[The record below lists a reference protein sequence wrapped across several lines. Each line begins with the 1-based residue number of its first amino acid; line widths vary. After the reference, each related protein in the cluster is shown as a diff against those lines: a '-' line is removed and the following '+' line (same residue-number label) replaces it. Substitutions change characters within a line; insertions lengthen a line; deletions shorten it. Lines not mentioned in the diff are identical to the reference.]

1 MTISKV
7 TLLAVLLAATVR
19 EQAVASATVY
29 RYIDESLVTMG
40 KNNFRDF
47 VGMVN
52 MGYFRTLYP
61 QAFGVPRWPEFLQ
74 QQQDEGLDEK
84 RAINRYN
91 LALLNDPLSED
102 GIREAL
108 MQDAVY
114 RAHVFAYAILYS
126 SLPNV
131 ELRQNEMIAIANASQ
146 NIVPLVM
153 AIDADYSLTELFEH
167 AVEILQHKFNFSTH
181 QAASELNG
189 SEKLFGHTGNYLM
202 RSNEEE
208 LEDAG
213 SFQTTQLIRL
223 GFDHMTIEALSYRA
237 RDAIIISDPD
247 NKDDFVSNANAL
259 LDTSDFDVEAINAAV
274 ADIGPL
280 VFTLPQYDYKLDEI
294 NKHDIDALVKIFN
307 FR

>member
-7 TLLAVLLAATVR
+7 TLLAVLLATTVR
-19 EQAVASATVY
+19 EQAVASTTVY

-52 MGYFRTLYP
+52 MDYFRTLYP
-61 QAFGVPRWPEFLQ
+61 QAFGMPRWPEFLQ

-84 RAINRYN
+84 RAIARYR
-91 LALLNDPLSED
+91 LALHGDPLSGD

-131 ELRQNEMIAIANASQ
+131 ELSQNAMLAIAIASQ

-153 AIDADYSLTELFEH
+153 AIDGDHSLKELF
-167 AVEILQHKFNFSTH
+167 IRSLQIMEHKFNFSTH

-189 SEKLFGHTGNYLM
+189 SEKLFEHTGNYLM

-208 LEDAG
+208 PEDAG

-223 GFDHMTIEALSYRA
+223 GFDHVTIKALSYRA
-237 RDAIIISDPD
+237 RDTIIISNPD